1 MDWVGP
7 AADNGWSLRK
17 VILCGYQVPVMMM
30 AWVSTVPNFP
40 RKAGDLGFYV
50 KSSYFFFHRLYFF
63 NIFFHSFFK
72 ELPPI
77 KMFPNS
83 LVVHL
88 KHTRGL
94 GQQAV
99 HFQPLLKEVTV
110 Y

>member
-50 KSSYFFFHRLYFF
+50 KSSYFSFTDFIFLIYFF
-63 NIFFHSFFK
+63 IAFLKNC
-72 ELPPI
+72 LPS
-77 KMFPNS
+77 KC
-83 LVVHL
+83 
-88 KHTRGL
+88 
-94 GQQAV
+94 
-99 HFQPLLKEVTV
+99 FQIPL
-110 Y
+110 